1 VTLRSRFGF
10 LRESGRQA
18 AWMVLAIG
26 IVLSVAAWFFT
37 RAVVERDA
45 RFKFQSATIAIAA
58 TAQSQIRSYTN
69 LLFGL
74 QGLFQ
79 AEPVVSHAAFDR
91 YVYAL
96 NLPLRYPGVRS
107 VSYAHRVPASAKSKF
122 ERQLRHD
129 PELVRRGIRNVAIK
143 PAGERSEYSPIMY
156 IEPLHANKAAL
167 GYDLASDEK
176 RLALV
181 ERARDTGMPTLSG
194 RLILA
199 IDPTQR
205 ETGVVMRLALYRK
218 DAFVPDVERRRKAFT
233 GLANVTF
240 AMEELVQRM
249 LSGEGYEVFN
259 LIIYDAGYVDTDPKP
274 TSQELYSNASSRT
287 PQSGAVFKDSVY
299 IDVGQRRWELKF
311 SAPQEHFLRT
321 ADPVMPWAALAAVL
335 AASLLLSGLIHS
347 LAGSRQ
353 RAQTLAAQM
362 TADLRVSQAKLV
374 EEQRRTQELI
384 EVLPNPVYFKATDGR
399 YLGVNKA
406 WETFFGM
413 SRQAFLGKTVYDLYP
428 GNPVLAQRL
437 HDDDQ
442 ALWDHPGIKTYET
455 TITTADGELRNTI
468 YYKATF
474 SGADGGIA
482 GLIGTIVDIT
492 KRKQAEQRL
501 TLEHAVTRLLSEADR
516 SSGMISKVIQII
528 GEAFGCACGAY
539 WTEDAH
545 AQEMACAEIWSV
557 PSTEIM
563 EFAESNRQHRHPLH
577 IPGGLFM
584 RARSSGEPV
593 WVNDVTLDTRFRR
606 APLAVKAGLRGA
618 FAFPIRSGNDIL
630 GVMEFFSLA
639 SRSPDEAL
647 LQSTRAIGSQIG
659 LFIARKQAEE
669 RIRHLAHYDELTGL
683 ANRNMFSQCL
693 SHAIA
698 QARRNGK
705 QLAVLFI
712 DLDRFKNINDTLGHG
727 AGDSVLKEVAERLHG
742 CLRES
747 DTVGRLS
754 GDEFVVL
761 LEEMPK
767 STHCAEVAQKILTAV
782 ARPFAFDTQ
791 IFHITASIGIST
803 YPADSEDMHSLL
815 KNADIA
821 MYRAKELGK
830 NNFQF
835 YSAQMNVHN
844 RERLELESS
853 LRRALECNEFVLHY
867 QPKVNIHSGRI
878 IGMEALVRWQHP
890 VKGMIPPMQFIPLAE
905 ETGLIVPIGK
915 WVLRTACARNKSWQE
930 QGLPPLRIA
939 VNLSAR
945 QFTHENLLQDVLRV
959 LNETGLDATF
969 LELEITESMVMH
981 DPEHAIEL
989 MNKLRAIGISISID
1003 DFGTGYS
1010 SLSYLKRFPIDSV
1023 KIDRSFIRDL
1033 PLDGDDAAITQAIIA
1048 MAHGLKLKVIAE
1060 GTETGEQLSFL
1071 RAHGCDEMQ
1080 GYCFSKPLPEDD
1092 FFLLVQNSIEAET
1105 SAMDRLRPQFYGL
1118 QHQNQL

>member
-1 VTLRSRFGF
+1 
-10 LRESGRQA
+10 
-18 AWMVLAIG
+18 MVLAIG
-26 IVLSVAAWFFT
+26 VVLSIAAWVFT

-45 RFKFQSATIAIAA
+45 RFKFQSATIAVAT
-58 TAQSQIRSYTN
+58 TAQTHIHSYAN
-69 LLFGL
+69 LLYGL

-79 AEPVVSHAAFDR
+79 TEPVVSHAAFNR

-107 VSYAHRVPASAKSKF
+107 VSYAHRVSASAKAEF
-122 ERQLRHD
+122 ETQLRRD
-129 PELVRRGIRNVAIK
+129 PELVRRGYGNVVIK
-143 PAGERSEYSPIMY
+143 PAGERSEYFVITY

-167 GYDLASDEK
+167 GYDIASDEE
-176 RLALV
+176 RMAPV

-194 RLILA
+194 RLVLA
-199 IDPTQR
+199 IDPTQS
-205 ETGVVMRLALYRK
+205 ETGVVMRMALYRK
-218 DAFVPDVERRRKAFT
+218 DAFVPDAERRREAFI
-233 GLANVTF
+233 GLANVSF
-240 AMEELVQRM
+240 VLAELAQRM
-249 LSGEGYEVFN
+249 LSGEGYEKFT
-259 LIIYDAGYVDTDPKP
+259 LSIHDAGYVDSDPKP
-274 TSQELYSNASSRT
+274 APQELYSNAALHP
-287 PQSGAVFKDSVY
+287 PQAGAVFKDSVY
-299 IDVGQRRWELKF
+299 VDAGQRRWELKF
-311 SAPQEHFLRT
+311 SAPREHFFRP
-321 ADPVMPWAALAAVL
+321 ADHVLPWAASAAALV
-335 AASLLLSGLIHS
+335 ANLLLIGLILS
-347 LAGSRQ
+347 LTGSRQ

-362 TADLRVSQAKLV
+362 TADLRESQAKLT

-406 WETFFGM
+406 WETFFGIP
-413 SRQAFLGKTVYDLYP
+413 RQAFLGKTVHDLYP
-428 GNPVLAQRL
+428 GHPEIAQRL
-437 HDDDQ
+437 HADDQ
-442 ALWDHPGIKTYET
+442 ALWDQPGIKTYET
-455 TITTADGELRNTI
+455 TVTTADGELHNTI

-474 SGADGGIA
+474 TGADGGIA

-492 KRKQAEQRL
+492 ARKKAEQRL

-516 SSGMISKVIQII
+516 SSGIMSKIIQII

-539 WTEDAH
+539 WIEDAH
-545 AQEMACAEIWSV
+545 EQEMECAEIWSV

-563 EFAESNRQHRHPLH
+563 EFAESNRLYRHPLH
-577 IPGGLFM
+577 MSGGLVM

-630 GVMEFFSLA
+630 GVVEFFSLT
-639 SRSPDEAL
+639 SRPPDEAL
-647 LQSTRAIGSQIG
+647 LQSTRAIGGQIG

-683 ANRNMFSQCL
+683 ANRSMFSQRL
-693 SHAIA
+693 GHALA
-698 QARRNGK
+698 QARRSGL

-712 DLDRFKNINDTLGHG
+712 DLDRFKNINDTLGHE
-727 AGDSVLKEVAERLHG
+727 AGDSVLREVAERLNG

-761 LEEMPK
+761 LEGIPQPM
-767 STHCAEVAQKILTAV
+767 HCAEVAQKILDAV
-782 ARPFAFDTQ
+782 ARPFALETQ
-791 IFHITASIGIST
+791 EFHLTASIGIST
-803 YPADSEDMHSLL
+803 YPADSEDLQSLL
-815 KNADIA
+815 KNSDVA

-835 YSAQMNVHN
+835 YSAQMNIHTL
-844 RERLELESS
+844 ERLALESS
-853 LRRALECNEFVLHY
+853 LRRALERNEFVLHY
-867 QPKVNIHSGRI
+867 QPKVDIRSGRI

-890 VKGMIPPMQFIPLAE
+890 TKGLIPPMQFIPLAE
-905 ETGLIVPIGK
+905 ETGLIVPIGE

-930 QGLPPLRIA
+930 QGLPPLCIS

-945 QFTHENLLQDVLRV
+945 QFAYENLLQDVARV
-959 LNETGLDATF
+959 LNETGLDAAF

-989 MNKLRAIGISISID
+989 LNKLKAMGISISMD
-1003 DFGTGYS
+1003 DFGAGYS
-1010 SLSYLKRFPIDSV
+1010 LLGYLKRFPINSV
-1023 KIDRSFIRDL
+1023 KIDRSFIKDL

-1060 GTETGEQLSFL
+1060 GVETGEQLNFL
-1071 RAHGCDEMQ
+1071 RAHGSDEMQ
-1080 GYCFSKPLPEDD
+1080 GYYFSKPLPEHE
-1092 FFLLVQNSIEAET
+1092 FILLVQNSIAVGAVRSQADSIT
-1105 SAMDRLRPQFYGL
+1105 GPLPPLDPAA
-1118 QHQNQL
+1118 

>member
-1 VTLRSRFGF
+1 MTNDTKAARVTLRSR
-10 LRESGRQA
+10 LRLLWESGRWA

-26 IVLSVAAWFFT
+26 VVLSVAAWFFT
-37 RAVVERDA
+37 QAVVERDA
-45 RFKFQSATIAIAA
+45 RFKFQSATIAVAT
-58 TAQSQIRSYTN
+58 TAQTHIRSYDN
-69 LLFGL
+69 LLYGL

-79 AEPVVSHAAFDR
+79 AEPAVSRAAFNR

-96 NLPLRYPGVRS
+96 NLPLRYPGIRS
-107 VSYAHRVPASAKSKF
+107 VSYAHRVPASAKAKF
-122 ERQLRHD
+122 ERQLRRD
-129 PELVRRGIRNVAIK
+129 PELVRRGYGNVVIK
-143 PAGERSEYSPIMY
+143 PAGERSEYFVITY
-156 IEPLHANKAAL
+156 IEPLHANKSAL
-167 GYDLASDEK
+167 GFDLAADAE
-176 RLALV
+176 RMALL

-194 RLILA
+194 RLVLA
-199 IDPTQR
+199 IDPTQS

-218 DAFVPDVERRRKAFT
+218 DAFVPDAERRREAFI

-240 AMEELVQRM
+240 VVGELAQRM
-249 LSGEGYEVFN
+249 LSGEGYEKFT
-259 LIIYDAGYVDTDPKP
+259 LSIHDAGYVDSTPKP
-274 TSQELYSNASSRT
+274 APQELYSNAALRP
-287 PQSGAVFKDSVY
+287 PQAGAVFKDSVY
-299 IDVGQRRWELKF
+299 VDAGQRRWELKF
-311 SAPQEHFLRT
+311 SAPQEHFLRP
-321 ADPVMPWAALAAVL
+321 ADHVLPWAAFAAVL
-335 AASLLLSGLIHS
+335 VASLLLSGLIHS

-362 TADLRVSQAKLV
+362 TADLLESQAKLT

-384 EVLPNPVYFKATDGR
+384 EVLPNPIYFKATDGR

-413 SRQAFLGKTVYDLYP
+413 PRQAFLGKTVHDLYP
-428 GNPVLAQRL
+428 GNPEIGQRL
-437 HDDDQ
+437 HEDDQ
-442 ALWDHPGIKTYET
+442 ALWDHPGTRSSET
-455 TITTADGELRNTI
+455 TITTADGKRHNTI

-474 SGADGGIA
+474 TGADGGIA

-492 KRKQAEQRL
+492 ERKQAEQRL

-516 SSGMISKVIQII
+516 SSGIMSKIIQII

-539 WTEDAH
+539 WIEDAH
-545 AQEMACAEIWSV
+545 EQEMACTEIWSV
-557 PSTEIM
+557 PSTKIM
-563 EFAESNRQHRHPLH
+563 EFAESNRQYRHPLH
-577 IPGGLFM
+577 MSGGLFM
-584 RARSSGEPV
+584 RVRSSGEPI
-593 WVNDVTLDTRFRR
+593 WVDDVTQDTRFRR
-606 APLAVKAGLRGA
+606 APLAAKAGLHGA
-618 FAFPIRSGNDIL
+618 FAFPIRSGNDTL
-630 GVMEFFSLA
+630 GVMEFFSLT
-639 SRSPDEAL
+639 SRPPDEAL

-683 ANRNMFSQCL
+683 ANRSMFSQRL
-693 SHAIA
+693 SHALA
-698 QARRNGK
+698 QARRNGM

-712 DLDRFKNINDTLGHG
+712 DLDRFKNINDTLGHE
-727 AGDSVLKEVAERLHG
+727 AGDSVLKEVAERLQG

-747 DTVGRLS
+747 DTVGRLG

-761 LEEMPK
+761 LEGIPQSM
-767 STHCAEVAQKILTAV
+767 HCAEVAQKILTAV
-782 ARPFAFDTQ
+782 ARPFALDTQ
-791 IFHITASIGIST
+791 EFHLTASIGIST
-803 YPADSEDMHSLL
+803 YPADSEDVQSLL

-835 YSAQMNVHN
+835 YSAQMNIHTL
-844 RERLELESS
+844 ERLALESS
-853 LRRALECNEFVLHY
+853 LRGALERNEFLLHY
-867 QPKVNIHSGRI
+867 QPKVDIRSGRI

-890 VKGMIPPMQFIPLAE
+890 TKGLIPPMQFIPLAE
-905 ETGLIVPIGK
+905 ETGLIVPIGE

-945 QFTHENLLQDVLRV
+945 QFTHENLLQDVARV
-959 LNETGLDATF
+959 LNETGLDAAF

-989 MNKLRAIGISISID
+989 LNKLKAMGISISID

-1060 GTETGEQLSFL
+1060 GVETGEQLSFL
-1071 RAHGCDEMQ
+1071 RAHKCDEMQ
-1080 GYCFSKPLPEDD
+1080 GYYFSKPLPEHE
-1092 FFLLVQNSIEAET
+1092 FILLVQNSIAADAVR
-1105 SAMDRLRPQFYGL
+1105 SQG
-1118 QHQNQL
+1118 

>member
-1 VTLRSRFGF
+1 
-10 LRESGRQA
+10 
-18 AWMVLAIG
+18 MVLAIG
-26 IVLSVAAWFFT
+26 VVLSVAAWFFT

-45 RFKFQSATIAIAA
+45 RFKFQSATIAVAT
-58 TAQSQIRSYTN
+58 TAQTHIRSYAN
-69 LLFGL
+69 LLYGL

-79 AEPVVSHAAFDR
+79 AEPAVSRAAFNR

-107 VSYAHRVPASAKSKF
+107 VSYAHRVPASAKAEF
-122 ERQLRHD
+122 ERQLRRD
-129 PELVRRGIRNVAIK
+129 PELVRRGYGNVVIK
-143 PAGERSEYSPIMY
+143 PAGERSEYFVITY

-176 RLALV
+176 RMALV

-194 RLILA
+194 RLVLA
-199 IDPTQR
+199 IDPTHS

-218 DAFVPDVERRRKAFT
+218 DAFVPDAERRRKAFI

-240 AMEELVQRM
+240 VVDELAQRM
-249 LSGEGYEVFN
+249 LSGEGYEKFT
-259 LIIYDAGYVDTDPKP
+259 LSIHDAGYVDSDPKP
-274 TSQELYSNASSRT
+274 APQELYSNAALRP
-287 PQSGAVFKDSVY
+287 PQAGAVFKDSVY
-299 IDVGQRRWELKF
+299 VDAGQRRWELKF

-321 ADPVMPWAALAAVL
+321 ADHVLPWAALAAVL
-335 AASLLLSGLIHS
+335 VASLLLSGLIHS

-362 TADLRVSQAKLV
+362 TADLRVSQAKLI
-374 EEQRRTQELI
+374 EEQRRTQQLI

-413 SRQAFLGKTVYDLYP
+413 PRQAFLGKTVHDLYP
-428 GNPVLAQRL
+428 GNPVIAQRL
-437 HDDDQ
+437 HEDDQ
-442 ALWDHPGIKTYET
+442 ALWDHPGTRSTET
-455 TITTADGELRNTI
+455 TITTADGELHNTI

-474 SGADGGIA
+474 TGADGGIA

-492 KRKQAEQRL
+492 ERKQAEQRL

-516 SSGMISKVIQII
+516 SSGIMSKIIQII

-539 WTEDAH
+539 WIEDAH

-563 EFAESNRQHRHPLH
+563 EFAESSRQYRHPLH
-577 IPGGLFM
+577 MSGGLFM

-593 WVNDVTLDTRFRR
+593 WVNDVTQDTRFRR
-606 APLAVKAGLRGA
+606 APLAAKAGLHGA
-618 FAFPIRSGNDIL
+618 FAFPIRSGNDTL
-630 GVMEFFSLA
+630 GVMEFFSLT
-639 SRSPDEAL
+639 SRPPDEAL

-683 ANRNMFSQCL
+683 ANRSMFSQRL
-693 SHAIA
+693 SHALA
-698 QARRNGK
+698 QARRNGM

-712 DLDRFKNINDTLGHG
+712 DLDRFKNINDTLGHE

-747 DTVGRLS
+747 DTVGRLG

-761 LEEMPK
+761 LEEMPQ
-767 STHCAEVAQKILTAV
+767 SMHCAEVAQKILAAV

-791 IFHITASIGIST
+791 EFHLTASIGIST
-803 YPADSEDMHSLL
+803 YPADSEDVQSLL
-815 KNADIA
+815 KNADVA

-835 YSAQMNVHN
+835 YSAQMNIHTL
-844 RERLELESS
+844 ERLALESS
-853 LRRALECNEFVLHY
+853 LRRALERNEFVLHY
-867 QPKVNIHSGRI
+867 QPKVDIRSGRI

-890 VKGMIPPMQFIPLAE
+890 TKGLIPPMQFIPLAE
-905 ETGLIVPIGK
+905 ETGLIVPIGE

-945 QFTHENLLQDVLRV
+945 QFTHENLLPDVARV
-959 LNETGLDATF
+959 LNETGLDAAF

-989 MNKLRAIGISISID
+989 LNKLKAMGISISID

-1023 KIDRSFIRDL
+1023 KIDRSFHQGPADGRRRCRDHPGDHRDGARPKTQSNRRRGRDRRTIKL
-1033 PLDGDDAAITQAIIA
+1033 PA
-1048 MAHGLKLKVIAE
+1048 
-1060 GTETGEQLSFL
+1060 
-1071 RAHGCDEMQ
+1071 
-1080 GYCFSKPLPEDD
+1080 
-1092 FFLLVQNSIEAET
+1092 
-1105 SAMDRLRPQFYGL
+1105 RPQMRRDAGILFQQAVAGARVYPAGAE
-1118 QHQNQL
+1118 QHRGRRGAFTRLN